1 MKVAALCAGAL
12 LGAFCAGCE
21 APPSGDSAKGARL
34 HDSCLGC
41 HGTEIYL
48 PPNAKVKTL
57 TELKKEV
64 ENWNDR
70 MNPKFD
76 DQEVEDITAYLNSTY
91 YKFR

>member
-1 MKVAALCAGAL
+1 MKLAALYVGAL
-12 LGAFCAGCE
+12 LGALSAGC
-21 APPSGDSAKGARL
+21 AAPSGDPEKGARL

-41 HGTEIYL
+41 HGIELYV

-57 TELKKEV
+57 AELKKEV

-76 DQEVEDITAYLNSTY
+76 EQEVEDITAYLNSTY